1 MRKDEILEA
10 AAQGWPFRHIWKAL
24 RDAGELT
31 CAYSTFMKR
40 LNKICKQE
48 GSATK

>member
-1 MRKDEILEA
+1 M
-10 AAQGWPFRHIWKAL
+10 
-24 RDAGELT
+24 

-48 GSATK
+48 GSATNELMLRVLGVLDVLDQLRVIRAV